1 MMPKGTAPTIPG
13 TLPAVRC
20 HVGCRL
26 LLLGALSAAA
36 TALAAAPDSAAAQL
50 QVGNLTLSRCA
61 TTAPWC
67 ARLERA
73 LDPTG
78 AVPGSVAVYFEY
90 WPHTAPGAAAGTLVA
105 TEGGPGYPATGS
117 RDEYLALF
125 APLRPRFDVVIM
137 DNRGTGRSGAVDC
150 RALQEA
156 PALTEAA
163 IGACGR
169 ALGRRAPLYSTA
181 LAADD
186 LASLLD
192 ALGSGPVGLYG
203 DSYGTYFAQVFA
215 LRHPDRLR
223 SLVLDG
229 AYPLE
234 GPDYPWYPHYAPAM
248 RDKFNL
254 TCARAPACS
263 AVGGSSL
270 EHIAPA
276 LAGLRARPFQAAAR
290 RGDGTL
296 VHFRAD
302 AGQLATVMFGAAP
315 AHATVRETDAA
326 ARAFRAGDQAPLL
339 RLMAEALSATDSRDP
354 THAPAEFSAGLA
366 AAVFCQDAP
375 QIFDMSLDP
384 ARRAAQRDAV
394 IAQRRLR
401 APDTYA
407 PFTIDEYR
415 RMPIDYA
422 FIDECVA
429 WPAVAAATPARP
441 LVPAGPYPPL
451 PVLVVSGELD
461 DMTSVADGAAAA
473 ARFPRAHHVVIA
485 NGLHVNALPHS
496 RSECA
501 ATLVR
506 RFISELDSGD
516 ESCAAAVPPLRL
528 VPQFARHAS
537 DLSAAQ
543 GLAGNEAPA
552 EALRAVTAALLTVE
566 DAIVRAAENGAGP
579 GAGLRGGSFTA
590 TRLAGGY
597 HLVLRDLRW
606 TEELSVSGEADW
618 PGRTGEVRA
627 RLELATP
634 QLRGKLEAHW
644 SEGSA
649 AARALVHGSLGGRTV
664 VAEAPAP

>member
-1 MMPKGTAPTIPG
+1 MYRYACFP
-13 TLPAVRC
+13 V
-20 HVGCRL
+20 L
-26 LLLGALSAAA
+26 LLAALCPGSD
-36 TALAAAPDSAAAQL
+36 ALAAGQL
-50 QVGNLTLSRCA
+50 RAGRMTLERCQTA
-61 TTAPWC
+61 APWC
-67 ARLERA
+67 GRLERA

-78 AVPGSVAVYFEY
+78 TVPGSVPVYFEY
-90 WPHTAPGAAAGTLVA
+90 WPHTGSGAAAGTLVA
-105 TEGGPGYPATGS
+105 TEGGPGYPATGT

-125 APLRPRFDVVIM
+125 APLHARFDVVIM

-169 ALGRRAPLYSTA
+169 SLGRTAPLYSTA

-186 LASLLD
+186 LAAVLD
-192 ALGSGPVGLYG
+192 ALGIGRINLYG

-215 LRHPDRLR
+215 LRHPGQVR

-254 TCARAPACS
+254 ACARAPDCS
-263 AVGGSSL
+263 ALGGSSL
-270 EHIAPA
+270 DHIAPA
-276 LAGLRARPFQAAAR
+276 LAALRTRPFKAEAR

-296 VHFRAD
+296 VGFTAD
-302 AGQLATVMFGAAP
+302 ASQLATVMFGAAP
-315 AHATVRETDAA
+315 AYATLRETDAA
-326 ARAFRAGDQAPLL
+326 ARAFQAGDRAPLL

-375 QIFDMSLDP
+375 QIFDMALDP
-384 ARRAAQRDAV
+384 ARRAVQREAV

-429 WPAVAAATPARP
+429 WPAVAADSPARP
-441 LVPAGPYPPL
+441 LVPAGPYPPV
-451 PVLVVSGELD
+451 PVLVLSGELD
-461 DMTSVADGAAAA
+461 NMTSVADGTAAA

-496 RSECA
+496 RSECG

-506 RFISELDSGD
+506 RFMSDLDTGD
-516 ESCAAAVPPLRL
+516 ESCATAVPPVRL
-528 VPQFARHAS
+528 VPQFARHAHE
-537 DLSAAQ
+537 
-543 GLAGNEAPA
+543 LAPTHALPGNQANE
-552 EALRAVTAALLTVE
+552 EQLRAVTGALLTCE
-566 DAIVRAAENGAGP
+566 DAIARARDNGPGH
-579 GAGLRGGSFTA
+579 GAGLRGGTFEVMDAGAGYRLRLSAARFTEDLPVSGSVHW
-590 TRLAGGY
+590 TGRSGEVSGR
-597 HLVLRDLRW
+597 LVLGGAGSQEIL
-606 TEELSVSGEADW
+606 EVSW
-618 PGRTGEVRA
+618 P
-627 RLELATP
+627 
-634 QLRGKLEAHW
+634 
-644 SEGSA
+644 EGVP
-649 AARALVHGSLGGRTV
+649 AARATVRGTLGGKAV